1 MVLDHAVQN
10 RVQHDE
16 HSHSLEL
23 TAQIEDVKQHDTA
36 AHVHIGL
43 ICEHIQRTVYKQFQR
58 QRDGLRLRL
67 WLTQQLCAELFQCGR
82 GCAVLRI
89 VLVDTFHAPRNDRAL
104 FRIDLGGFHE
114 LFAQGHDEL
123 AFQQQRAV
131 YRVLF
136 LAVTAGHV
144 HRIDVVVTACCNLYH
159 LTAQCAD
166 QRCILALRVYDDDVI
181 VSGECDRGDFLFCG
195 KRFTRPG
202 HAEDK
207 AVAVEKL
214 PAVADDKVAA
224 GSVHSIINA
233 AAMTNFLRGYSFEI
247 IITKS
252 GGKNMEKITMLVLD
266 CETNGLTTSYS
277 VLSASAIKF
286 EYDKESKQ
294 CTILSEFDRY
304 YYPKERYYNENAIRV
319 NGLTEKIITEK
330 RKGVKYAEFFTDDKD
345 WDQYI
350 EDVDYFIGHNLI
362 MFDSKFM
369 LDNRL
374 KYEPKDLICTMLE
387 NVEEVKAEFP
397 YSYYNDYPEARYKW
411 PTLLE
416 TAIHYNIILNKKELH
431 SSLYDCEITLE
442 IFKKMIE
449 KELIVI

>member
-1 MVLDHAVQN
+1 
-10 RVQHDE
+10 
-16 HSHSLEL
+16 
-23 TAQIEDVKQHDTA
+23 
-36 AHVHIGL
+36 
-43 ICEHIQRTVYKQFQR
+43 
-58 QRDGLRLRL
+58 
-67 WLTQQLCAELFQCGR
+67 
-82 GCAVLRI
+82 
-89 VLVDTFHAPRNDRAL
+89 
-104 FRIDLGGFHE
+104 
-114 LFAQGHDEL
+114 
-123 AFQQQRAV
+123 
-131 YRVLF
+131 
-136 LAVTAGHV
+136 
-144 HRIDVVVTACCNLYH
+144 
-159 LTAQCAD
+159 
-166 QRCILALRVYDDDVI
+166 
-181 VSGECDRGDFLFCG
+181 
-195 KRFTRPG
+195 
-202 HAEDK
+202 
-207 AVAVEKL
+207 
-214 PAVADDKVAA
+214 
-224 GSVHSIINA
+224 
-233 AAMTNFLRGYSFEI
+233 
-247 IITKS
+247 
-252 GGKNMEKITMLVLD
+252 MEKITMLVLD
-266 CETNGLTTSYS
+266 CETNGLTTNYS